1 MPHRNVYAYRDWST
15 QSYHLLEGLT
25 ESYHRILPICSLRT
39 GREQHVPDSTNQ
51 SLFHENEG
59 NFGGN
64 QFLYGSIRP
73 SPPCR
78 RRTICPSISKRAFA
92 RDSPDF
98 VFFKHIPKVFP
109 RVTLTQTT
117 LKITVSGRC
126 ACVRACLWLCIVHV
140 VVVCTLLHNVRS
152 TSVAIVRGQKRKMPK
167 MDNQNRLKTLSTSR
181 EKKQKTPTHCFLH
194 FPWDLPTIFAGGS
207 YPKRQKRPFFARGPD
222 PKVLI
227 MRWKRS

>member
-1 MPHRNVYAYRDWST
+1 MPHRHVYAYRDWST

-59 NFGGN
+59 HFGGN

-98 VFFKHIPKVFP
+98 VFSSIFQGFSARYSYSNHSQDHGQWQVCM
-109 RVTLTQTT
+109 
-117 LKITVSGRC
+117 C
-126 ACVRACLWLCIVHV
+126 ACVFVVVYCACGCCLYTSAQCSKYFCRNCQRTKKKNAQNGQPKQAENIVHK
-140 VVVCTLLHNVRS
+140 S
-152 TSVAIVRGQKRKMPK
+152 
-167 MDNQNRLKTLSTSR
+167 
-181 EKKQKTPTHCFLH
+181 
-194 FPWDLPTIFAGGS
+194 
-207 YPKRQKRPFFARGPD
+207 
-222 PKVLI
+222 
-227 MRWKRS
+227 